1 MEIDVIIPST
11 RPDAVEK
18 ALYSLSRGSVLPD
31 AVTVVSNEAG
41 ERLPGHGMNV
51 RLIRFRSSAYPIGSH
66 DVVLRRNIGIW
77 SSGCSHV
84 ITFDDD
90 QVAPV
95 NLIETAA
102 RLLREKRYFWGHYR
116 YVDFGFHSVDQLL
129 HMDAACGRTREHP
142 PNAWHAWLS
151 CYAGLFGAER
161 DVLLQLGGF
170 DMAFCGRHAGEDQ
183 NLGRRLARRLDGCE
197 RVFIHE
203 PPFAWHPTGKL
214 PWAKAGY
221 TNLCSAA
228 HRLFRTRRGGIEV
241 ETCYVCPHFRALEVD
256 LYRDDVRMRYDPAQ
270 VEVTLRRTVD

>member
-1 MEIDVIIPST
+1 
-11 RPDAVEK
+11 
-18 ALYSLSRGSVLPD
+18 
-31 AVTVVSNEAG
+31 
-41 ERLPGHGMNV
+41 MNV

-77 SSGCSHV
+77 S
-84 ITFDDD
+84 
-90 QVAPV
+90 
-95 NLIETAA
+95 
-102 RLLREKRYFWGHYR
+102 
-116 YVDFGFHSVDQLL
+116 
-129 HMDAACGRTREHP
+129 
-142 PNAWHAWLS
+142 
-151 CYAGLFGAER
+151 
-161 DVLLQLGGF
+161 LGGF

-221 TNLCSAA
+221 TNLYSAA

-241 ETCYVCPHFRALEVD
+241 ETCNVCPHFRVLEVD